1 MNQVAYKNIS
11 VFFCRIRQ
19 KTKSAHSIFLGQIC
33 VNDFQI
39 YFGMLQNKLRVT
51 VYLKSREGKSSPCT
65 TFAAASPPFFEP
77 GITFF

>member
-1 MNQVAYKNIS
+1 MNQVAYKTTT
-11 VFFCRIRQ
+11 FFLCKIWP
-19 KTKSAHSIFLGQIC
+19 KYKVSHSIFLGQIC

-39 YFGMLQNKLRVT
+39 CFGMLQNKLRVT

-65 TFAAASPPFFEP
+65 TFAAASPAFFEP